1 VPDLFFVGIDV
12 EAMGKP
18 ISSSLL
24 PELLAM
30 FGNSVK
36 YSSQNEIF

>member
-1 VPDLFFVGIDV
+1 VPALFLVGID
-12 EAMGKP
+12 AMGKP